1 MQDVLGL
8 GTEARMNQPATVGK
22 NWRWRYRPGA
32 LKAELAAKL
41 REMAEL
47 YER

>member
-1 MQDVLGL
+1 
-8 GTEARMNQPATVGK
+8 MNQPATVGK